1 MKKSFNNILLIL
13 VASVL
18 FNCSNKR
25 SFNDVTE
32 LTKYI
37 NNTDNGLFKEKTIG
51 VVNYKLKYL
60 PTEYLVHKQLNT
72 NSKSSLIDSLNK
84 EYKNSITFLLSIGPS
99 DDQSFDI
106 TKYGVSNY
114 QEFAALI
121 EKMCFRAN
129 ELIYIQD
136 QSGKEHKPAIVQM
149 ENINALEKH
158 RNLMVVFHNDSYFAD
173 DFSFVFNDELFST
186 GINKFLFRSKDIND
200 VPKIILKS

>member
-1 MKKSFNNILLIL
+1 MKRSFNNIFLIL

-60 PTEYLVHKQLNT
+60 PTEYLVHKQLNA

-158 RNLMVVFHNDSYFAD
+158 RNLMVVFHNESYFAD

-186 GINKFLFRSKDIND
+186 GINKFLFRSKDVND